1 MTHTCS
7 RRYRGPLKAVI
18 LDWAGTTL
26 DYGCCAPAVVFTEV
40 FRRQGVEISME
51 EARAPMGAHKQ
62 VHIRRISENPNVA
75 ARWEKAHGRLP
86 TEEDVVAMFEA
97 FVPLQLNCLADYAE
111 LIPGTL
117 NFVAAARQ
125 RGLKIGSTTGY
136 TVEMMDLLKR
146 EAAQRGY
153 EPDHSVS
160 AAEVPEGRPAPWR
173 CLENAKYLGVYP
185 FEAIVK
191 VDDTVPGIEEGI
203 NAGMWT
209 VGLAKSGNEVGLT
222 EPEIEALP
230 ADELERRL
238 ARAHTRMQQAGA
250 HYVVDGIWDLLPCL
264 DDIEARLA
272 RGECPQHG

>member
-40 FRRQGVEISME
+40 FKRQGVEISME

-160 AAEVPEGRPAPWR
+160 AAEVPEGRPAPWM

>member
-1 MTHTCS
+1 MTYTYA

-40 FRRQGVEISME
+40 FRRHGVEISME
-51 EARAPMGAHKQ
+51 EARAPIGAHKQ

-75 ARWEKAHGRLP
+75 ARWEKTHGRLP

-117 NFVAAARQ
+117 DFVAAARQ

-136 TVEMMDLLKR
+136 TVEMMDLIR
-146 EAAQRGY
+146 QEAAQRGY

-160 AAEVPEGRPAPWR
+160 AAEVPEGRPAPWM
-173 CLENAKYLGVYP
+173 CLENAKHLGVYP
-185 FEAIVK
+185 LEAIVK

-203 NAGMWT
+203 NALMWT
-209 VGLAKSGNEVGLT
+209 VGLAKSGNEIGLT
-222 EPEIEALP
+222 EREIELLP
-230 ADELERRL
+230 ADEFERRL
-238 ARAHTRMQQAGA
+238 SRAYTRMQRAGA
-250 HYVVDGIWDLLPCL
+250 DYVIDGIWDLLPCL

-272 RGECPQHG
+272 RGERPQHG